1 MKNCLIVDDLH
12 PIVMELLEAQG
23 IDVHY
28 DDQLDRQGII
38 DKLPGYESL
47 LVRSKTY
54 IDAEI
59 LDAGTE
65 LKFIG
70 RAGAGLD
77 QIDISEVEK
86 RGIHL
91 VGAPEGNQQAVG
103 EQTVGMLLSLMNN
116 LKRADQEVRDLV
128 WRREENR
135 GWELSACT
143 VGIIGYGCMG
153 KAFAK
158 CLRGFGCE
166 VIAYDRDASVLSD
179 GNARMVSLTELQE
192 NADVV
197 SLHIPLDNANHH
209 FADEAFFKAF
219 EKSIWFVNL
228 ARGKVLGTKSLITAL
243 DSGKVLGAAL
253 DVLEN
258 EKLKTL
264 SVQEKAILQ
273 NLFERENV
281 LFSPHIGGW
290 TFESLEKISR
300 VLAEKLVE
308 FTKKRG

>member
-12 PIVMELLEAQG
+12 PIVIEQLEAQG

-77 QIDISEVEK
+77 QIDIPEVEK
-86 RGIHL
+86 RGIYL

-116 LKRADQEVRDLV
+116 LRRADQEVRDLV

-166 VIAYDRDASVLSD
+166 VIAYDRDTSVTSD
-179 GNARMVSLTELQE
+179 GNAEMVSLEVLQKK
-192 NADVV
+192 ADVV
-197 SLHIPLDNANHH
+197 SLHIPLDDANHH
-209 FADEAFFKAF
+209 FAGEPFFSAF
-219 EKSIWFVNL
+219 EKPIWFVNL
-228 ARGKVLGTKSLITAL
+228 ARGKVLDTQSLIFAL

-258 EKLKTL
+258 EKMKAL
-264 SVQEKAILQ
+264 SNKEKAVLQ
-273 NLFERENV
+273 NLFDRDNV

-300 VLAEKLVE
+300 VLAEKLIS
-308 FTKKRG
+308 FSAKK